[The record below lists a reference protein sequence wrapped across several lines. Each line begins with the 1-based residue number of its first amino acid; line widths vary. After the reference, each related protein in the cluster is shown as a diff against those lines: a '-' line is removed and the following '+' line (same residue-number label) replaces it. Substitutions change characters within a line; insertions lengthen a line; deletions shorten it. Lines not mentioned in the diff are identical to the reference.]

1 MATPIT
7 RYAQNVAIEQIPFAN
22 FPGGGPMQALSSAA
36 AGASNTFPIQFNDAG
51 IEFAKVREVV
61 SIYQMYGNEASSD
74 IVNLYMAQPGSQV
87 KPTGTIC
94 GSGIATTA
102 TVDVGDDDTTGFG
115 LVSSG
120 IAFGVQPSAATPL
133 GASPTRY
140 ASAVNAATGQTNPI
154 AFAGGDSLTDP
165 YTIGATASE
174 QPTSVGTL
182 GGGVAGSWIQLRFRS
197 IGSPVAG
204 KVLVVRLTVL
214 KP

>member
-22 FPGGGPMQALSSAA
+22 FPGGGPM
-36 AGASNTFPIQFNDAG
+36 ASPTAQGGFPVQFNTAG
-51 IEFAKVREVV
+51 IEFAKLREVV

-74 IVNLYMAQPGSQV
+74 IVNLYMAQPGTQI

-94 GSGIATTA
+94 GSGIATSA
-102 TVDVGDDDTTGFG
+102 TVDIGDDDTTGFG

-120 IAFGVQPSAATPL
+120 IAFGVSPSAATPL

-140 ASAVNAATGQTNPI
+140 ASAVNVATGQTNPI
-154 AFAGGDSLTDP
+154 AFAGGDSLVDP
-165 YTIGATASE
+165 YTIGVLATE
-174 QPTSVGTL
+174 PVGSSP
-182 GGGVAGSWIQLRFRS
+182 GAGVAGSWIQMRFRS
-197 IGSPVAG
+197 IGTPVAG
-204 KVLVVRLTVL
+204 KVLVVRLTAL

>member
-22 FPGGGPMQALSSAA
+22 FPGGGPMAA
-36 AGASNTFPIQFNDAG
+36 PTSQGGFPVQFNDAG
-51 IEFAKVREVV
+51 IEFAQVIEVV

-87 KPTGTIC
+87 KPTGTIS

-102 TVDVGDDDTTGFG
+102 TVDIGDDDTQGYG

-120 IAFGVQPSAATPL
+120 VAFGAAPPSTGD
-133 GASPTRY
+133 GADPIRY
-140 ASAVNAATGQTNPI
+140 CSAINVATGQTNPV
-154 AFAGGDSLTDP
+154 AFAGGDSLVNP
-165 YTIGATASE
+165 YQI
-174 QPTSVGTL
+174 GTL
-182 GGGVAGSWIQLRFRS
+182 AMEPAGSSPGAGVSGSWIQLRFRS
-197 IGSPVAG
+197 IGTPVAG